1 MPGSPAHRSSTH
13 WNLRVPVA
21 GLLSGDDEGGR
32 DLRPCADDV
41 CVSTGSKL
49 PPFSLS
55 RGRPRSPRRCG
66 KAGRDPVIHFVL
78 LLVCAVAIYL
88 SCEWFVNAVEW
99 LGERLDVGRM
109 AVGTILA
116 AFGTALP
123 ESVVTLVAVTTGGTE
138 EAKDIGV
145 GAAMG
150 GPLALATVAYGV
162 TGAML
167 LRKRRRERLTALAVT
182 GMPPSAPS
190 AHPDTEEATGTHR
203 DMKRLAKDQKWFLP
217 IFIVKVGLGLVAFAF
232 KPALGL
238 LFFAAYAVYFWR
250 EIRSSRADAGDED
263 EDELEPLKL
272 QPKAASPSTWAVV
285 AQTSATLVV
294 IFIAAHFFVKQL
306 DVIGPMLGL
315 SATVTAL
322 LLSPIATELPEIMNA
337 VIWVR
342 QGKTKLALANIS
354 GAMMIQATVPSGI
367 GLLFT
372 RWDFDGAL
380 LWSGLIT
387 MAAITYLLLTMRAH
401 RLTPRRLTVAAGF
414 YVLFALGLIP
424 ILS

>member
-1 MPGSPAHRSSTH
+1 M
-13 WNLRVPVA
+13 
-21 GLLSGDDEGGR
+21 
-32 DLRPCADDV
+32 
-41 CVSTGSKL
+41 
-49 PPFSLS
+49 
-55 RGRPRSPRRCG
+55 
-66 KAGRDPVIHFVL
+66 IHFVL
-78 LLVCAVAIYL
+78 LIVCAGAIYL

-99 LGERLDVGRM
+99 LGERLKVGKM

-123 ESVVTLVAVTTGGTE
+123 ESVVTLVAVTTGATD
-138 EAKDIGV
+138 EAKQIGV

-167 LRKRRRERLTALAVT
+167 LLKRRRERLEVAAPT
-182 GMPPSAPS
+182 GAPGS
-190 AHPDTEEATGTHR
+190 GREGGPGGPGDETLGNAK
-203 DMKRLAKDQKWFLP
+203 DMERLAKDQKWFLP
-217 IFIVKVGLGLVAFAF
+217 IFFLKVALGLVAFAF
-232 KPALGL
+232 KPALGV

-250 EIRSSRADAGDED
+250 EIRSSRADEDADE
-263 EDELEPLKL
+263 EEELEPLKL
-272 QPKAASPSTWAVV
+272 QPKAASPATWAVAV
-285 AQTSATLVV
+285 QTLATLVV

-342 QGKTKLALANIS
+342 QGKTRLALANIS
-354 GAMMIQATVPSGI
+354 GSMMIQATVPSGI
-367 GLLFT
+367 GLIFT
-372 RWDFDGAL
+372 SWHFDGPL
-380 LWSGLIT
+380 LWSGIVT

-401 RLTPRRLTVAAGF
+401 RLTPARLAVAGGF
-414 YVLFALGLIP
+414 YAVFAIGLVP
-424 ILS
+424 ILG

>member
-1 MPGSPAHRSSTH
+1 M
-13 WNLRVPVA
+13 
-21 GLLSGDDEGGR
+21 
-32 DLRPCADDV
+32 
-41 CVSTGSKL
+41 
-49 PPFSLS
+49 
-55 RGRPRSPRRCG
+55 
-66 KAGRDPVIHFVL
+66 IHFVL
-78 LLVCAVAIYL
+78 LIVCAVAIYL

-99 LGERLDVGRM
+99 LGERLNVGKM

-123 ESVVTLVAVTTGGTE
+123 ESVVTLVAVTTGATD

-167 LRKRRRERLTALAVT
+167 LLKRRRERHAVLATT
-182 GMPPSAPS
+182 GMPSSDPLT
-190 AHPDTEEATGTHR
+190 HPDAEDALGTEK
-203 DMKRLAKDQKWFLP
+203 DIKRLAKDQKWFLP
-217 IFIVKVGLGLVAFAF
+217 IFIMKVALGLVAFAF
-232 KPALGL
+232 KPVLGL

-250 EIRSSRADAGDED
+250 EIRGGQDEDDED
-263 EDELEPLKL
+263 EELEPLKF
-272 QPKAASPSTWAVV
+272 QPKAASPATWAVV
-285 AQTSATLVV
+285 AQTLVTLVV
-294 IFIAAHFFVKQL
+294 IFFASQLFVKQL
-306 DVIGPMLGL
+306 DAIGPMIGL
-315 SATVTAL
+315 SASVTAL
-322 LLSPIATELPEIMNA
+322 LLSPVATELPEIMNA

-354 GAMMIQATVPSGI
+354 GAMMIQATVPSGL

-372 RWDFDGAL
+372 RWHFDHAL

-387 MAAITYLLLTMRAH
+387 IAAIVYLLLTMRAH
-401 RLTPRRLTVAAGF
+401 KLTPARLSVTAGF

>member
-1 MPGSPAHRSSTH
+1 M
-13 WNLRVPVA
+13 
-21 GLLSGDDEGGR
+21 
-32 DLRPCADDV
+32 
-41 CVSTGSKL
+41 
-49 PPFSLS
+49 
-55 RGRPRSPRRCG
+55 
-66 KAGRDPVIHFVL
+66 IHFVL
-78 LLVCAVAIYL
+78 LIVCAGAIYL

-99 LGERLDVGRM
+99 LGERLKVGKM

-123 ESVVTLVAVTTGGTE
+123 ESVVTLVAVTTGATD
-138 EAKDIGV
+138 EAKQIGV

-167 LRKRRRERLTALAVT
+167 LLKRRRERLEAAAPT
-182 GMPPSAPS
+182 GAPGS
-190 AHPDTEEATGTHR
+190 GPASGPGSGPGDETVGNAK
-203 DMKRLAKDQKWFLP
+203 DMERLAKDQKWFLP
-217 IFIVKVGLGLVAFAF
+217 IFFLKVALGLVAFAF
-232 KPALGL
+232 KPALGV

-250 EIRSSRADAGDED
+250 EIRSSRADEDTDDE
-263 EDELEPLKL
+263 EEELEPLKL
-272 QPKAASPSTWAVV
+272 QPKAASPATWAVAV
-285 AQTSATLVV
+285 QTLATLVV

-342 QGKTKLALANIS
+342 QGKTRLALANIS
-354 GAMMIQATVPSGI
+354 GSMMIQATVPSGI
-367 GLLFT
+367 GLIFT
-372 RWDFDGAL
+372 NWQFDGPL
-380 LWSGLIT
+380 LWSGIVT

-401 RLTPRRLTVAAGF
+401 RLTPARLAVAGAF
-414 YVLFALGLIP
+414 YVVFAIGLVP
-424 ILS
+424 LLS